1 MVATAVVVGNAMTEV
16 KDALTDAL
24 SKLQADL
31 SPVKRGETAD
41 TGSYSYKYAE
51 LADVAAEVYPLL
63 GKYGLAFVCMPEYD
77 EGRYLLVGQLE
88 HVSGE
93 KRPGVFPLPERGSPQ
108 QIGSALTYGRR
119 YLLGCLTGI
128 VTEAD
133 DDGKAASQTP
143 PPATKK
149 TAPKKQL
156 RRVPDTREPLWAD
169 IKTAREAKGW
179 SSADVQA
186 DFAVMHDGKKLM
198 DATADELQAYLTV
211 LQAPEES
218 M

>member
-1 MVATAVVVGNAMTEV
+1 MTDV
-16 KDALTDAL
+16 KDGLTDAL

-63 GKYGLAFVCMPEYD
+63 GKYGLAFVCMPEFD

-133 DDGKAASQTP
+133 DDGKAASVAPPTP
-143 PPATKK
+143 PKR
-149 TAPKKQL
+149 APKKAAARQL
-156 RRVPDTREPLWAD
+156 PDIREPLFHD
-169 IKTAREAKGW
+169 IKVAREGKGW
-179 SSADVQA
+179 SVEDVQA
-186 DFAVMHDGKKLM
+186 DFALTHDGKKLM
-198 DATADELQAYLTV
+198 DASAKELAQYLGT
-211 LQAPEES
+211 LQEPQ
-218 M
+218 